1 MNAATITA
9 LIITLVILI
18 TLSGFFSATE
28 TAYTGYSPVRMRRF
42 AAKKRTA
49 RVALKLGEN
58 YNKILTTLLIG
69 NNIVNITASTIG
81 TVLFVAALGES
92 LGATVSTIVITAVVL
107 IFGEVTPKT
116 LAKESP
122 EAFACFAA
130 YPLLVLTYVLWPLN
144 WVFGQWE
151 RFVFFVFRLNKEAP
165 AYTEAEFKMLVSD
178 VKEDGVLNET
188 EHELIHRTLRF
199 DELRVGTC
207 MIPLSRVTAV
217 SERENERRILRIF
230 RETNFSRV
238 PVYRGEKGNII
249 GILYRADSSVIR
261 PVSAA
266 SEEEKVSALLK
277 RMQAAREH
285 MMVVTDEHST
295 TGIITREDIIEELLG
310 DLDDKY
316 DLTPVTSPLNPP
328 VPGPEEGEEGEQEE

>member
-92 LGATVSTIVITAVVL
+92 LGATISTIVITAVVL

-130 YPLLVLTYVLWPLN
+130 YPLLLLTYFLFPIN
-144 WVFGQWE
+144 WFFGQW
-151 RFVFFVFRLNKEAP
+151 
-165 AYTEAEFKMLVSD
+165 
-178 VKEDGVLNET
+178 
-188 EHELIHRTLRF
+188 
-199 DELRVGTC
+199 
-207 MIPLSRVTAV
+207 
-217 SERENERRILRIF
+217 
-230 RETNFSRV
+230 
-238 PVYRGEKGNII
+238 
-249 GILYRADSSVIR
+249 
-261 PVSAA
+261 
-266 SEEEKVSALLK
+266 
-277 RMQAAREH
+277 
-285 MMVVTDEHST
+285 
-295 TGIITREDIIEELLG
+295 
-310 DLDDKY
+310 
-316 DLTPVTSPLNPP
+316 
-328 VPGPEEGEEGEQEE
+328 